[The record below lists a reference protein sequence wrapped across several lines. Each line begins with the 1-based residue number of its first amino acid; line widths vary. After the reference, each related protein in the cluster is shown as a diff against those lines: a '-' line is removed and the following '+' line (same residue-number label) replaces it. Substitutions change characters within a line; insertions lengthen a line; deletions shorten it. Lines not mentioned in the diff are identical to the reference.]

1 MQMSHKNHEF
11 ASNDGFLNSCS
22 FSFFIK
28 IFFANKL
35 NTSINDIL
43 DSPDIN
49 TDVYEII
56 KRTGGQM
63 FLRSLWS
70 LVFLY
75 LKTNDYFVDIK
86 RKENEI

>member
-28 IFFANKL
+28 IFLANKL
-35 NTSINDIL
+35 NKSINDIF

-49 TDVYEII
+49 PEVYEII
-56 KRTGGQM
+56 KRTGGQI
-63 FLRSLWS
+63 SS
-70 LVFLY
+70 SVTSVF
-75 LKTNDYFVDIK
+75 KYFYISK
-86 RKENEI
+86 QMIIRF